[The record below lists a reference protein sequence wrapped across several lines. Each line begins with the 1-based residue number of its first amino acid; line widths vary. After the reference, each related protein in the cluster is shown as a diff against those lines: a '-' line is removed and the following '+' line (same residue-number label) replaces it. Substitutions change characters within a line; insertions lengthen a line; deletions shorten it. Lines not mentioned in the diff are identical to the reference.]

1 MLFPRPNWDFVIAGI
16 GEVMGVLTAVYEE
29 SRNQR
34 TIGRPSWSAMVVAL
48 FIPSYLAP

>member
-1 MLFPRPNWDFVIAGI
+1 MLFPRPTWDFVLAGI

-34 TIGRPSWSAMVVAL
+34 IIGRPFGSAMEVAQ
-48 FIPSYLAP
+48 FIPSYLAF